1 MIQKTADFSKT
12 LEAWLK
18 GNRPKTIGGM
28 LTVLEEKSFAFIFL
42 VLMIFPAAPI
52 PTGGITHVFEIIV
65 AIIALQ
71 LMIGRTTLWLP
82 DRMSK
87 VAIGR
92 TMQKKVL
99 PFLLKRVEFIQK
111 YSKPRMM
118 NTLQKKWFKAQLGFV
133 VLIFTLAAFLAPPF
147 TGLDTLPS
155 LAVVV
160 IALGIILDDII
171 VLLLGYAVGL
181 IGVLLTIILGASLV
195 TVFTHF
201 F

>member
-1 MIQKTADFSKT
+1 MVQTYANFSRT

-18 GNRPKTIGGM
+18 NKQPKTIGGM
-28 LTVLEEKSFAFIFL
+28 LSVLEEKSFAFLFL
-42 VLMIFPAAPI
+42 VLMIFPAAPL

-82 DRMSK
+82 DRLSK

-118 NTLQKKWFKAQLGFV
+118 STLQKKWFKA
-133 VLIFTLAAFLAPPF
+133 
-147 TGLDTLPS
+147 
-155 LAVVV
+155 
-160 IALGIILDDII
+160 
-171 VLLLGYAVGL
+171 
-181 IGVLLTIILGASLV
+181 
-195 TVFTHF
+195 
-201 F
+201 